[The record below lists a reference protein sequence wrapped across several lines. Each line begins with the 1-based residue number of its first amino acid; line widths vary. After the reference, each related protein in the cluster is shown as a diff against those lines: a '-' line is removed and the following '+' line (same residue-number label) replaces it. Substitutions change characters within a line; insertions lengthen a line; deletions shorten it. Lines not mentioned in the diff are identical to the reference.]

1 MIYRKDVLE
10 LISNGESDIV
20 EFKRQGTT
28 PEKLSKEICAFAN
41 TKGGYLI
48 IGVDD
53 DKTIVGVKSE
63 KSELYILEQAC
74 IFNIE
79 PVPEYELS
87 VIPIKK
93 NVDIVVAY
101 IPQSLKKPHKIKLF
115 DAEKN
120 KFYWRAY
127 IRNNDESV
135 IASREMTNLMA
146 YISKDEPMLNINIGK
161 IERILFEHLETN
173 KRTSVKEFAS
183 YANISRRRAERILI
197 QLVKLGV
204 IMIHTDSQNDF
215 FTAV

>member
-1 MIYRKDVLE
+1 M
-10 LISNGESDIV
+10 
-20 EFKRQGTT
+20 
-28 PEKLSKEICAFAN
+28 
-41 TKGGYLI
+41 
-48 IGVDD
+48 
-53 DKTIVGVKSE
+53 
-63 KSELYILEQAC
+63 
-74 IFNIE
+74 
-79 PVPEYELS
+79 
-87 VIPIKK
+87 
-93 NVDIVVAY
+93 
-101 IPQSLKKPHKIKLF
+101 KKPHKIKLF